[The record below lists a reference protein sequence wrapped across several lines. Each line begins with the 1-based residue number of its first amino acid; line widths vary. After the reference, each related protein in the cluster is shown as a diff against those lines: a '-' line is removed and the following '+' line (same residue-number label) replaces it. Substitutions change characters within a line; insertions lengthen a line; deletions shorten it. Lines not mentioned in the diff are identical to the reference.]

1 MSKSLSIA
9 LLLLAI
15 GCQAPAPAPDNDGHH
30 EHKAPHGGTLIV
42 LGDEAAHLE
51 LVLSRNGG
59 MTLYVLDGEVE
70 NSIRVAQSELTIEVD
85 GKPVLLKA
93 HPSEL
98 TGEKVGDCSEFQGH
112 SGLRDNP
119 PFQGSVRLIQV
130 QGRSY
135 EKITFKYP
143 EGNE

>member
-1 MSKSLSIA
+1 MHFWMA

-15 GCQAPAPAPDNDGHH
+15 GCQAPAPDHHDHGHH

-42 LGDEAAHLE
+42 LGEEAAHLE
-51 LVLSRNGG
+51 LVLSPSGG
-59 MTLYVLDGEVE
+59 MTVYVLDAEAE
-70 NSIRVAQSELTIEVD
+70 NSIRVAQSELRIEVD

-98 TGEKVGDCSEFQGH
+98 TGERVGDCSEFQGD
-112 SGLRDNP
+112 SSLRDNP
-119 PFQGSVRLIQV
+119 PFQGTVFQIEV

>member
-1 MSKSLSIA
+1 MRFLIA

-15 GCQAPAPAPDNDGHH
+15 GCQAPSPTHDQDGH

-42 LGDEAAHLE
+42 LGEEAAHLE
-51 LVLSRNGG
+51 LVLSQSGR
-59 MTLYVLDGEVE
+59 MTVYVLDAEAE
-70 NSIRVAQSELTIEVD
+70 NSIRVTRGELTIQVD
-85 GKPVLLKA
+85 GKPILLKA

-98 TGEKVGDCSEFQGH
+98 TGEKVGDCSEFQGD
-112 SGLRDNP
+112 SSLRDKP
-119 PFQGSVRLIQV
+119 PFQGTVFRIEV